1 MSDFLYRFLSGWME
15 IRVKGRHVERLISE
29 IAQAG
34 YRLWSV
40 RRIGDTCIFFATLSA
55 IPLIRQEALDQDLTV
70 TFLRRGGLPIEW
82 KKSQRR
88 PFLWVGVLTAL
99 ALVFYATSRI
109 WVIDAVTPNLSST
122 ARAEVVFTAERSG
135 LQLGSVR
142 KQLDIPAIRA
152 RMIRALP
159 QYSWIGIT
167 VHGVLATIQV
177 VPLVQRPSYHTFSAI
192 VAAESGQ
199 VTKLLV
205 YMGAPE
211 VSVGEFV
218 QKGQILISGAV
229 SAPSRVQP
237 GGLKEP
243 QLETVITPAEG
254 DVFAN
259 VLHRVNVFQPLWQD
273 TVVTT
278 SQVFVRS
285 FLLIGGRGPFQ
296 YQGFGKIPFRHYAQ
310 YRSITQLVYRG
321 VNLPIKVLKIVY
333 NETIISRRRLSRT
346 EALAL
351 AVHRA
356 NRELSRNEAGR
367 GPVVKISRVARWT
380 PKGVWVRVGWVVNQ
394 NIAQPRSRR

>member
-1 MSDFLYRFLSGWME
+1 MSDFLYRFMSGWME
-15 IRVKGRHVERLISE
+15 IRVKGHHVERFISK
-29 IAQAG
+29 IAQSG

-40 RRIGDTCIFFATLSA
+40 RRIEDSYIFFATLSA
-55 IPLIRQEALDQDLTV
+55 IPLIRQEALDHDLTV

-109 WVIDAVTPNLSST
+109 WVVDAVTPNLSSK
-122 ARAEVVFTAERSG
+122 ARAELVVIAERSG
-135 LQLGSVR
+135 LKLGSVR
-142 KQLDIPAIRA
+142 KQLDIPVIRA
-152 RMIRALP
+152 RMTRALP

-177 VPLVQRPSYHTFSAI
+177 VPLVKRPLDHTFPAI

-199 VTKLLV
+199 VTQLFV

-211 VSVGEFV
+211 VIVGESV
-218 QKGQILISGAV
+218 QKGQTLISGAV
-229 SAPSRVQP
+229 SAPSRIQP
-237 GGLKEP
+237 EGLKEP

-278 SQVFVRS
+278 SHVFVRS
-285 FLLIGGRGPFQ
+285 FLLIGGRGPLQ

-310 YRSITQLVYRG
+310 HRYITQLVYRG

-333 NETIISRRRLSRT
+333 NETIITRRRLSRT

-351 AVHRA
+351 AFHRA
-356 NRELSRNEAGR
+356 DRELSRNVAGK
-367 GPVVKISRVARWT
+367 GPVVKISRAARRT
-380 PKGVWVRVGWVVNQ
+380 PRGVWVRVGWVVNQ
-394 NIAQPRSRR
+394 NIAQPRARR